1 MRCTFPRV
9 GTPVCCAV
17 SGGADSTALAVLAV
31 AAGCV
36 VEIVHVDHGL
46 RPGSADEFAFVQ
58 ATATRLGVSAR
69 SVPVSLEQGANMEAR
84 ARAARA
90 AVLPHDAL
98 TGHTADDQAETVLI
112 NLLRGSALD
121 GLAGMRR
128 GHRHPLLDLRRTDTV
143 ALCET
148 LDLAVVHD
156 ESNDDVR
163 LLRNRIRHEV
173 LPWLRDV
180 ARRDLVPVLTRQADL
195 LRDDADLLE
204 ALAAE
209 VDVTDAATLT
219 AAPRPL
225 ARRAVRRWL
234 ALELGGPPVDGATV
248 ERVLQVAAGD
258 VIACQVPG
266 GARVER
272 HRQRLSV
279 VPAPFT

>member
-58 ATATRLGVSAR
+58 ATAARLGVSAR

>member
-58 ATATRLGVSAR
+58 ATAARLGVSAR
-69 SVPVSLEQGANMEAR
+69 SVPVSVEQGPNMEAR

-143 ALCET
+143 ALCEM

-173 LPWLRDV
+173 LPSLRDV

>member
-58 ATATRLGVSAR
+58 ATAARLGVSAR

-173 LPWLRDV
+173 LPSLRDV

>member
-1 MRCTFPRV
+1 M
-9 GTPVCCAV
+9 

-143 ALCET
+143 ALCEM

-173 LPWLRDV
+173 LPSLHDV

-204 ALAAE
+204 ALAAG
-209 VDVTDAATLT
+209 VDVTDAVALT

-234 ALELGGPPVDGATV
+234 AIGLGGPPVDGATV
-248 ERVLQVAAGD
+248 ERVLQVAAGET
-258 VIACQVPG
+258 IACQVSG

>member
-9 GTPVCCAV
+9 GTHVCCAV

-31 AAGCV
+31 SAGCA

-46 RPGSADEFAFVQ
+46 RPASADEFAFVRM
-58 ATATRLGVSAR
+58 TAERLGVPAR
-69 SVPVSLEQGANMEAR
+69 SVSVNLERGTNVEAR

-90 AVLPHDAL
+90 TVLPHDAL

-128 GHRHPLLDLRRTDTV
+128 GHRHPLLGLRRADTV
-143 ALCET
+143 GLCEM

-173 LPWLRDV
+173 LPSLHDV

-204 ALAAE
+204 ALAAD
-209 VDVTDAATLT
+209 VDVTDAVALT

-234 ALELGGPPVDGATV
+234 AIGLGGPPVDGATV

-258 VIACQVPG
+258 TIACQVSG

>member
-58 ATATRLGVSAR
+58 ATAARLGVSAR
-69 SVPVSLEQGANMEAR
+69 SVPVSLEQGTNMEAR

-143 ALCET
+143 ALCEM

-173 LPWLRDV
+173 LPSLRDV